1 MNEGEQAKSINS
13 VENVISFLLEH
24 QITRNDVLINLG
36 GGVVCDLGGFAASIY
51 KHGISFINIP
61 TTLLAMVDAA
71 IGLV

>member
-51 KHGISFINIP
+51 KRGISFINIP